1 VNINR
6 AQQLHN
12 TSPSEKRFSA
22 ILTSPVA
29 VKYLL
34 SSGGLRQ
41 MVDAAFLAPI
51 EYCYLAFAVIIDFVI
66 WALLLGRSTLIGVG
80 LIAGSRL
87 LISLRERIFRQA
99 VQID

>member
-41 MVDAAFLAPI
+41 MADAAFLAPI

-66 WALLLGRSTLIGVG
+66 WALLFKALNLDW
-80 LIAGSRL
+80 SRL
-87 LISLRERIFRQA
+87 NCRIETSNFAQRTHF
-99 VQID
+99 

>member
-1 VNINR
+1 MNINR

-66 WALLLGRSTLIGVG
+66 WALLPSGSTLIGVG
-80 LIAGSRL
+80 LIAGSGL
-87 LISLRERIFRQA
+87 LISLRERSAKQA
-99 VQID
+99 EPD